1 MSSIPVVD
9 YDRSKRLYIPPDP
22 LPFSQYN
29 TATRICFLIMILAGV
44 VLFMRWHGKRKE
56 TSSNVRLQKV

>member
-1 MSSIPVVD
+1 MSDIPVVD
-9 YDRSKRLYIPPDP
+9 FGRSKRLYVTPDP

-29 TATRICFLIMILAGV
+29 IGTRICFLIMCFVIV
-44 VLFMRWHGKRKE
+44 ILFMRWHGKRRE